1 MLDFTCH
8 QEDASQ
14 SHSEMPFT
22 SMRMA
27 VITRQIIT
35 RVRKDVGKLVSSDT
49 ADGKRNMVQQLWKTA
64 WHFLERLNI
73 ESPYDSAV
81 PLLGIYSVQFSS
93 VQSSR
98 SVVSDS
104 LWPHEPQHIRPPVHH
119 QLLEFTQTHVHWVG
133 DTIRPSHPLSTPSP
147 ALNLSQHQGL
157 FKWVSSLH
165 QVAQRIGVSASTSI
179 LPMNTQDWYSLG
191 WTSWSSLEL
200 YTINY
205 THFVIS
211 VSRFLAFK
219 ATSMCE
225 NVQQFLVWAF

>member
-1 MLDFTCH
+1 MLKMLDFTCH

-157 FKWVSSLH
+157 FKWVSPSHEVAKVLEFQLQH
-165 QVAQRIGVSASTSI
+165 Q
-179 LPMNTQDWYSLG
+179 
-191 WTSWSSLEL
+191 WTPRTDLL
-200 YTINY
+200 
-205 THFVIS
+205 
-211 VSRFLAFK
+211 
-219 ATSMCE
+219 
-225 NVQQFLVWAF
+225 